1 MSRKTGKDDPM
12 PVAGGTPARDRAVS
26 DIKRRQ
32 IDRAMKMA
40 FEETLNEPLP
50 DDLAR
55 LVDALKKKER
65 GE

>member
-1 MSRKTGKDDPM
+1 M